1 MNPQEAPYSEEYS
14 DGLRALNDHYGLDP
28 ENLDVERIA
37 RRLYKETSCGAWM
50 EVTDTH
56 LRVGSIVE
64 GCDFGTAVYAIPWS
78 EFNMPLYEECIVAI
92 ETEADALWE
101 WANGDDNECDAPDV
115 WFDYRHLPQDG
126 RSS

>member
-14 DGLRALNDHYGLDP
+14 DGLRALNEYYGLDP

-50 EVTDTH
+50 GVTDTH

-92 ETEADALWE
+92 ETEADALAVYLGSHE
-101 WANGDDNECDAPDV
+101 SRGMTGQSI
-115 WFDYRHLPQDG
+115 LLDG
-126 RSS
+126 GMVMV